1 MLLEKPTTRRKFLL
15 GSLLAL
21 PLSDLVLKGLTAAQ
35 AAEMAAPDLADYK
48 SIFFSAEE
56 WQFILAATDRLI
68 PAGGNGKAPG
78 ALETNVPIFI
88 DQQLHSPEFGAEI
101 YLQGPFDVHAPAT
114 MGYQIP
120 FTPQQMYRTGIKLV
134 EQWTQSTYHKAF
146 SQLTLAEKDAVLTK
160 VNKNDGIDFA
170 ALGEPNLKAS
180 QFFSQL
186 LSDTK
191 HGYLADPMYG
201 GNKGMKAWIAIGFPG
216 ARASFTEWVKQH
228 NVPYPL
234 GPVSLMGERA

>member
-48 SIFFSAEE
+48 PIFFSAKE

>member
-1 MLLEKPTTRRKFLL
+1 MLLQKPTTRRKFLL

-21 PLSDLVLKGLTAAQ
+21 PLSDLVFKGITAAQ
-35 AAEMAAPDLADYK
+35 AAEMAAPELADYK
-48 SIFFSAEE
+48 PIFFSAEE

-68 PAGGNGKAPG
+68 PAGGKGKAPG

-88 DQQLHSPEFGAEI
+88 DQQLHSEEFGSEI
-101 YLQGPFDVHAPAT
+101 YLQGPFNVHAPAT

-120 FTPQQMYRTGIKLV
+120 FRLQQMYQTGIKLV
-134 EQWTQSTYHKAF
+134 NQWAQSTYQKPFHELSEK
-146 SQLTLAEKDAVLTK
+146 EKDDALTGI
-160 VNKNDGIDFA
+160 NKNTVDFA
-170 ALGEPNLKAS
+170 ALGEANLKAS
-180 QFFSQL
+180 QFFNQL

-234 GPVSLMGERA
+234 GPVSVKGERA

>member
-48 SIFFSAEE
+48 PIFFSAEE

-146 SQLTLAEKDAVLTK
+146 SQLTLVEKDAVLTK

>member
-1 MLLEKPTTRRKFLL
+1 MLLNKPTTRRKFLL

-21 PLSDLVLKGLTAAQ
+21 PLSDLVFKGLTAAQ
-35 AAEMAAPDLADYK
+35 AAEMAAPELADYK
-48 SIFFSAEE
+48 PIFFTSDE
-56 WQFILAATDRLI
+56 WQFILAAADRLI

-101 YLQGPFDVHAPAT
+101 YMQGPFDVHAPAT

-120 FTPQQMYRTGIKLV
+120 FTPQQIYQAGIKLV
-134 EQWTQSTYHKAF
+134 NQWTQSHFQKPFHAL
-146 SQLTLAEKDAVLTK
+146 SLEEKDAVLTK

-234 GPVSLMGERA
+234 GPVSLLGESA

>member
-1 MLLEKPTTRRKFLL
+1 MLLNKPTTRRKFLL

-21 PLSDLVLKGLTAAQ
+21 PLSDLVFKGLTAAQ
-35 AAEMAAPDLADYK
+35 AAEMAAPELADYK
-48 SIFFSAEE
+48 PIFFSADE
-56 WQFILAATDRLI
+56 WQFILAAADRLI
-68 PAGGNGKAPG
+68 PAGGKGKAPG

-101 YLQGPFDVHAPAT
+101 YMQGPFNVHAPAT

-120 FTPQQMYRTGIKLV
+120 FTPQQMYQTGIKLV
-134 EQWTQSTYHKAF
+134 NQWTQSNFQKPFHAL
-146 SQLTLAEKDAVLTK
+146 SLEENDAVLTK
-160 VNKNDGIDFA
+160 VKKNDGIDFA
-170 ALGEPNLKAS
+170 ALGEENLKAS

-234 GPVSLMGERA
+234 GPVSLLGESA

>member
-1 MLLEKPTTRRKFLL
+1 MLLNKPTTRRKFLL

-21 PLSDLVLKGLTAAQ
+21 PLSDLVFKGLTAAQ
-35 AAEMAAPDLADYK
+35 AAEMAAPELADYK
-48 SIFFSAEE
+48 PIFFSANE
-56 WQFILAATDRLI
+56 WQFILAAADRLI
-68 PAGGNGKAPG
+68 PAGGDGKAPG

-88 DQQLHSPEFGAEI
+88 DQQLYSPEFGAEI
-101 YLQGPFDVHAPAT
+101 YMQGPFDVHAPAT

-120 FTPQQMYRTGIKLV
+120 FTPQQIYQTGIKLV
-134 EQWTQSTYHKAF
+134 DQWTQSNFQKPFHEL
-146 SQLTLAEKDAVLTK
+146 SLEEKDAVLTK

-234 GPVSLMGERA
+234 GPVSLLGESA

>member
-48 SIFFSAEE
+48 PIFFSAEE

-170 ALGEPNLKAS
+170 ALGEPNLKAP

>member
-48 SIFFSAEE
+48 PIFFSAEE

-170 ALGEPNLKAS
+170 SLGEPNLKAS

>member
-1 MLLEKPTTRRKFLL
+1 MLLNKPTTRRKFLL

-21 PLSDLVLKGLTAAQ
+21 PLSDLVFKGLTAAQ
-35 AAEMAAPDLADYK
+35 AAEMAAPELADYK
-48 SIFFSAEE
+48 PIFFSAEE
-56 WQFILAATDRLI
+56 WQFILAAADRLI
-68 PAGGNGKAPG
+68 PAGGKGKAPG

-101 YLQGPFDVHAPAT
+101 YMQGPFDVHAPAT

-120 FTPQQMYRTGIKLV
+120 FTPQDIYHTGIKLV
-134 EQWTQSTYHKAF
+134 DQWTKATYQKPFHE
-146 SQLTLAEKDAVLTK
+146 LTLEEKDAVLAK

-180 QFFSQL
+180 QFFGQL
-186 LSDTK
+186 LADTK

-234 GPVSLMGERA
+234 GPVSLLGESA

>member
-48 SIFFSAEE
+48 PIFFSAEE

-134 EQWTQSTYHKAF
+134 EQWTQSTYYKAF

>member
-15 GSLLAL
+15 GALLAL
-21 PLSDLVLKGLTAAQ
+21 PVSDLLLKGITAAQ
-35 AAEMAAPDLADYK
+35 AAEMAAPELADYK
-48 SIFFSAEE
+48 PIFFSASE
-56 WQFILAATDRLI
+56 WQFILAVTDRLI
-68 PAGGNGKAPG
+68 PAGGSGKAPG

-88 DQQLHSPEFGAEI
+88 DQQLHTPEFGAEI

-120 FTPQQMYRTGIKLV
+120 FTPQQMYRTAIKLV
-134 EQWTQSTYHKAF
+134 DQWTQTTYQKAF
-146 SQLTLAEKDAVLTK
+146 HELSTEEKDAVLTRI
-160 VNKNDGIDFA
+160 NKNDGLDFA
-170 ALGEPNLKAS
+170 ALGEPALKAS

-186 LSDTK
+186 LADTK

-234 GPVSLMGERA
+234 GPVSLLGQRA

>member
-15 GSLLAL
+15 GALLAL
-21 PLSDLVLKGLTAAQ
+21 PVSDLLLKGVSAAQ
-35 AAEMAAPDLADYK
+35 AAEMAAPELADYK
-48 SIFFSAEE
+48 PIFFSASE

-68 PAGGNGKAPG
+68 PAGGSGKAPG

-88 DQQLHSPEFGAEI
+88 DQQLHTPEFGAEI

-120 FTPQQMYRTGIKLV
+120 FTPQQMYRTAIKLV
-134 EQWTQSTYHKAF
+134 EQWTQTTYQKAF
-146 SQLTLAEKDAVLTK
+146 HELSTEEKDAVLTRI
-160 VNKNDGIDFA
+160 NKNDDLDFA
-170 ALGEPNLKAS
+170 ALGEPSLKAS

-186 LSDTK
+186 LADTK

-234 GPVSLMGERA
+234 GPVSLLGQRA

>member
-15 GSLLAL
+15 GALLAL
-21 PLSDLVLKGLTAAQ
+21 PVSDLLLKGVTAAQ
-35 AAEMAAPDLADYK
+35 AAEMAAPELADYK
-48 SIFFSAEE
+48 PIFFSASE

-68 PAGGNGKAPG
+68 PAGGSGKAPG

-88 DQQLHSPEFGAEI
+88 DQQLHTPEFGAEI

-120 FTPQQMYRTGIKLV
+120 FTPQQMYRTAIKLV
-134 EQWTQSTYHKAF
+134 EQWTQTTYQKAF
-146 SQLTLAEKDAVLTK
+146 HELSTEEKDAVLTRI
-160 VNKNDGIDFA
+160 NKNDGLDFA
-170 ALGEPNLKAS
+170 ALGEPALKAS

-186 LSDTK
+186 LADTK

-234 GPVSLMGERA
+234 GPVSLLGQRA

>member
-48 SIFFSAEE
+48 PIFFSAEE

-134 EQWTQSTYHKAF
+134 EQWTQRTYHKAF
-146 SQLTLAEKDAVLTK
+146 SELTLAEKDAVLTK

>member
-1 MLLEKPTTRRKFLL
+1 MLLNKPTTRRKFLL

-21 PLSDLVLKGLTAAQ
+21 PLSDLVFKGLTAAQ
-35 AAEMAAPDLADYK
+35 AAEMAAPELADYK
-48 SIFFSAEE
+48 PIFFSADE
-56 WQFILAATDRLI
+56 WQFILAAADRLI
-68 PAGGNGKAPG
+68 PAGGKGKAPG

-101 YLQGPFDVHAPAT
+101 YMQGPFNVHAPAT

-120 FTPQQMYRTGIKLV
+120 FTPQQMYQTGIKLV
-134 EQWTQSTYHKAF
+134 NQWTQSNFQKPFHEL
-146 SQLTLAEKDAVLTK
+146 SLEEKDAVLTK

-170 ALGEPNLKAS
+170 ALGEENLKAS

-186 LSDTK
+186 LADTK

-234 GPVSLMGERA
+234 GPVSLLGESA

>member
-48 SIFFSAEE
+48 PIFFSAEE

-134 EQWTQSTYHKAF
+134 EQWTQSTYRKAF

>member
-15 GSLLAL
+15 GALLAL
-21 PLSDLVLKGLTAAQ
+21 PVSDLLLKGVTAAQ
-35 AAEMAAPDLADYK
+35 AAEMAAPELADYK
-48 SIFFSAEE
+48 PIFFSASE

-68 PAGGNGKAPG
+68 PAGGSGKAPG

-88 DQQLHSPEFGAEI
+88 DQQLHTPEFGAEI

-120 FTPQQMYRTGIKLV
+120 FTPQQMYRTAIKLV
-134 EQWTQSTYHKAF
+134 DQWTQTTYQKAF
-146 SQLTLAEKDAVLTK
+146 HELSTEEKDAVLTRI
-160 VNKNDGIDFA
+160 NKNDGLDFA
-170 ALGEPNLKAS
+170 ALGEPALKAS

-186 LSDTK
+186 LADTK

-234 GPVSLMGERA
+234 GPVSLLGESA

>member
-1 MLLEKPTTRRKFLL
+1 MLLQKPTTRRKFLL

-21 PLSDLVLKGLTAAQ
+21 PLSDLVFKGITAAQ
-35 AAEMAAPDLADYK
+35 AAEMAAPELADYK
-48 SIFFSAEE
+48 PIFFSAEE

-68 PAGGNGKAPG
+68 PAGGKGKAPG

-88 DQQLHSPEFGAEI
+88 DQQLHSEEFGSEI
-101 YLQGPFDVHAPAT
+101 YLQGPFNVHAPAT

-120 FTPQQMYRTGIKLV
+120 FRPQQMYQTGIKLV
-134 EQWTQSTYHKAF
+134 NQWAQSTYQKSFHELSEK
-146 SQLTLAEKDAVLTK
+146 EKDDALTGI
-160 VNKNDGIDFA
+160 NKNTVDFA
-170 ALGEPNLKAS
+170 ALGEANLKAS
-180 QFFSQL
+180 QFFNQL

-234 GPVSLMGERA
+234 GPVSVKGERA

>member
-1 MLLEKPTTRRKFLL
+1 MLLNKPTTRRKFLL

-21 PLSDLVLKGLTAAQ
+21 PLSDLVFKGLTAAQ
-35 AAEMAAPDLADYK
+35 AAEMAAPELADYQP
-48 SIFFSAEE
+48 IFFSAEE

-88 DQQLHSPEFGAEI
+88 DQQLHSPEFGDEI
-101 YLQGPFDVHAPAT
+101 YLQGPFNVHAPAT

-120 FTPQQMYRTGIKLV
+120 FTPQQMYKTAIKLV
-134 EQWTQSTYHKAF
+134 NQWTQATYQKAF
-146 SQLTLAEKDAVLTK
+146 HELTLEEKDAVLTK

-170 ALGEPNLKAS
+170 ALGEANMKAS

-186 LSDTK
+186 LADTK

-234 GPVSLMGERA
+234 GPVSLLGERA

>member
-48 SIFFSAEE
+48 PIFFSAEE

-228 NVPYPL
+228 NVPYTL

>member
-1 MLLEKPTTRRKFLL
+1 MLLQKETTRRKFLL

-21 PLSDLVLKGLTAAQ
+21 PLGDMVFKGLTAAQ
-35 AAEMAAPDLADYK
+35 AAEMAAPELLDYQP
-48 SIFFSAEE
+48 IFFAGDE
-56 WQFILAATDRLI
+56 WQFIMAACDRLI
-68 PAGGNGKAPG
+68 PAGGKGKAPG

-88 DQQLHSPEFGAEI
+88 DQQMHGDFGDEI
-101 YLQGPFDVHAPAT
+101 YMQGPFDVHAPAT

-120 FTPQQMYRTGIKLV
+120 FRPQQIYKTGIKLV
-134 EQWTQSTYHKAF
+134 NTWCEQHHQKSFH
-146 SQLTLAEKDAVLTK
+146 QLSEADRDAVLTSVQK
-160 VNKNDGIDFA
+160 NEVNFA
-170 ALGEPNLKAS
+170 DLGENSLKGS
-180 QFFSQL
+180 QFFSEL

-216 ARASFTEWVKQH
+216 ARASYTEWVKQH

-234 GPVSLMGERA
+234 GPIGIRGDRA

>member
-48 SIFFSAEE
+48 PIFFSAEE

-146 SQLTLAEKDAVLTK
+146 SELTLAEKDAVLTK